1 MTDRPG
7 ICKNVRDREAPRRN
21 GGREGLSEPAGP
33 DVRPPA
39 GRRILTAAIALGLAG
54 AVMAST
60 AASSRSSMDRGQAS
74 SGGRARISVAEIKD
88 QTARGGVSAHW
99 MERFGIPWREIGEGM
114 REMLVTALFR
124 TRRFV
129 LLERDLLP
137 EILKEQDLAGT
148 GRAAEGTSPA
158 TGGIIGADLI
168 ISGSVTEFISDAY
181 GAKGAAE
188 VGGTE
193 IDASVAKGYVGLV
206 IKVVDARTS
215 EVVLATYVMG
225 KASNYGFEAEPGPES
240 KLPLSLAVFARTPA
254 EKAIRSAIQK
264 AAVEVAGA
272 IPRDYFR
279 H

>member
-1 MTDRPG
+1 
-7 ICKNVRDREAPRRN
+7 
-21 GGREGLSEPAGP
+21 
-33 DVRPPA
+33 
-39 GRRILTAAIALGLAG
+39 
-54 AVMAST
+54 
-60 AASSRSSMDRGQAS
+60 
-74 SGGRARISVAEIKD
+74 
-88 QTARGGVSAHW
+88 
-99 MERFGIPWREIGEGM
+99 MEKYGIPWREIGEGM
-114 REMLVTALFR
+114 REMLVTALFQ
-124 TRRFV
+124 TRRFM

-148 GRAAEGTSPA
+148 GRIAEGTAPA

-168 ISGSVTEFISDAY
+168 VTGAVTEFIADAF

-188 VGGTE
+188 VGGTA

-206 IKVVDARTS
+206 IKIIDAKTS

-254 EKAIRSAIQK
+254 EKAIRSAIRK
-264 AAVEVAGA
+264 AAEEVAGSV
-272 IPRDYFR
+272 PREYFR

>member
-1 MTDRPG
+1 MSG
-7 ICKNVRDREAPRRN
+7 
-21 GGREGLSEPAGP
+21 PAGP
-33 DVRPPA
+33 VVRA
-39 GRRILTAAIALGLAG
+39 AVGRRVLAAAVVLGFTAVVLASPS
-54 AVMAST
+54 APPQ
-60 AASSRSSMDRGQAS
+60 RSQKSNQAPSGQ
-74 SGGRARISVAEIKD
+74 RARVSVAEIKD
-88 QTARGGVSAHW
+88 QTARGNISTHW
-99 MERFGIPWREIGEGM
+99 MEKYGIAWREIGEGM
-114 REMLVTALFR
+114 REMLVTALFQ

-137 EILKEQDLAGT
+137 EILKEQDMAGT
-148 GRAAEGTSPA
+148 GRVAEGTAPA
-158 TGGIIGADLI
+158 AGGIIGADLI
-168 ISGSVTEFISDAY
+168 ITGAVTEFIADAF

-206 IKVVDARTS
+206 IKIVDAKTS

-254 EKAIRSAIQK
+254 EKAIRSAIRK
-264 AAVEVAGA
+264 AAEEVAGSV
-272 IPRDYFR
+272 PREYFR